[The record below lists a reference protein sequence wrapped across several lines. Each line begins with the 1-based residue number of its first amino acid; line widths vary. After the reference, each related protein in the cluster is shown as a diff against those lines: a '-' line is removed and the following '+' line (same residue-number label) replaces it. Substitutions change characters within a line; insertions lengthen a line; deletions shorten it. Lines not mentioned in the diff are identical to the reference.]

1 MSQLQRTSGSHLK
14 EARLATTCHACLLM
28 PHHFQYLIRFLTM
41 TAEEFKA
48 GQAAT
53 KLLTEEE
60 EINILFSLLHIG
72 AVLPKDLQEY
82 KRVMQTLRRG
92 RRGWRSGVW
101 IRRRQKAERKE
112 NENVCSNARKKLG
125 FIEEIF
131 VLFACLFD

>member
-1 MSQLQRTSGSHLK
+1 MTLEGGQVGNNIIPTIII
-14 EARLATTCHACLLM
+14 
-28 PHHFQYLIRFLTM
+28 PHNFQYLIRFLTM

-92 RRGWRSGVW
+92 RRGWRAGVW

-112 NENVCSNARKKLG
+112 NETACSNARKKLG
-125 FIEEIF
+125 FLEEIF

>member
-1 MSQLQRTSGSHLK
+1 
-14 EARLATTCHACLLM
+14 
-28 PHHFQYLIRFLTM
+28 M

-82 KRVMQTLRRG
+82 KRVMQALRRG
-92 RRGWRSGVW
+92 RRGCRSGVW

>member
-1 MSQLQRTSGSHLK
+1 MNFDL
-14 EARLATTCHACLLM
+14 
-28 PHHFQYLIRFLTM
+28 QYLIRFLTM

-60 EINILFSLLHIG
+60 EVNILFSLLHIG

-92 RRGWRSGVW
+92 RRGWRAGVW
-101 IRRRQKAERKE
+101 IRRRQKAEKRKE
-112 NENVCSNARKKLG
+112 NENVSCSNARKKLG
-125 FIEEIF
+125 FLEEIF